1 MNFFRVCTVPVVLVR
16 QVSVGP
22 AVVPNP
28 GVGWSCTVI
37 SVEIGEGGSEFC
49 DVLQRLDELKLA
61 RSERCSEAA
70 VSGCQ
75 SGYCGSVDGSGG
87 G

>member
-1 MNFFRVCTVPVVLVR
+1 MTIFRVCTVLARVVQ

-22 AVVPNP
+22 TVMSKH

-37 SVEIGEGGSEFC
+37 SVEVGERGCEFC

-61 RSERCSEAA
+61 SSELCSEGA
-70 VSGCQ
+70 VSCR
-75 SGYCGSVDGSGG
+75 
-87 G
+87 

>member
-1 MNFFRVCTVPVVLVR
+1 MTFFGVCTVPARVVR

-22 AVVPNP
+22 TVMSNH

-37 SVEIGEGGSEFC
+37 SVEVGEGGCEFF

-61 RSERCSEAA
+61 SSER
-70 VSGCQ
+70 
-75 SGYCGSVDGSGG
+75 
-87 G
+87 

>member
-1 MNFFRVCTVPVVLVR
+1 MTFFRVFIVMASVVR

-22 AVVPNP
+22 TVMSNH
-28 GVGWSCTVI
+28 GVRWSCTVI
-37 SVEIGEGGSEFC
+37 SVGVGEGGFEFC
-49 DVLQRLDELKLA
+49 DVLQCLKELKLA
-61 RSERCSEAA
+61 SSERCSEGA

-75 SGYCGSVDGSGG
+75 SGYCGSVARSGG

>member
-1 MNFFRVCTVPVVLVR
+1 MTFFRVCTVPARVVQ

-22 AVVPNP
+22 TVMSNH

-37 SVEIGEGGSEFC
+37 SVEISKGGSEFF

-61 RSERCSEAA
+61 TSERCSEGA
-70 VSGCQ
+70 VSGCY
-75 SGYCGSVDGSGG
+75 SGYCGLVAGGSGG
-87 G
+87 